1 MSCFGLEK
9 NPSAED
15 FILLPRLRN
24 MKSWRSNW
32 TMSKAFCNRNLIHLL
47 FSSVLFHHSLLVVSD
62 FQVYIGKNCYE
73 LESMSPSISSQKI
86 LKSLFRVH
94 NYYLQFF
101 FFNDVKSFMLGV
113 EFKRVTFRNKVI
125 YICRQLTFPTVVIL
139 LNCVIVLE

>member
-1 MSCFGLEK
+1 MKDHHSIKLLPSANTVNPIDIKREVMVRALKCHVLDLKK

-47 FSSVLFHHSLLVVSD
+47 FFSVLFHHSLLVVSD

-73 LESMSPSISSQKI
+73 LESMSHSISSQKI

-101 FFNDVKSFMLGV
+101 FF
-113 EFKRVTFRNKVI
+113 
-125 YICRQLTFPTVVIL
+125 
-139 LNCVIVLE
+139 